1 MAEYLKTIN
10 GSLLP
15 IGGTN
20 VYVEQMTQAEYDA
33 LPSAT
38 KDDNHFRV
46 VVNPDGGEPG
56 IRASEIV
63 SDDGNVQ
70 DDINSLQWKVI
81 SSGINLTPTAVGT
94 AKTQTF
100 SALAGAQEVVVNCGG
115 GMSIYLKRNDYGTY
129 NTATRGEQSISM
141 QNYER
146 TIRAQWTYSN
156 GEISITQ
163 TVKGTSASLYP
174 VDSIYYR

>member
-46 VVNPDGGEPG
+46 ITDADGEPG
-56 IRASEIV
+56 LQASEIV

-70 DDINSLQWKVI
+70 DDLNALFGKINTNNAALVTALTGKTLAQMIAALPEGITTWGIYGAESYAPTSGTGYKTFVNIQ
-81 SSGINLTPTAVGT
+81 SSGGQPYSFLACWDHPNKKFYIYSYNQSAWVAIN
-94 AKTQTF
+94 
-100 SALAGAQEVVVNCGG
+100 
-115 GMSIYLKRNDYGTY
+115 
-129 NTATRGEQSISM
+129 
-141 QNYER
+141 
-146 TIRAQWTYSN
+146 
-156 GEISITQ
+156 
-163 TVKGTSASLYP
+163 
-174 VDSIYYR
+174 